1 MDPISAIFASYLE
14 LVSVGVTNKMT
25 DIVGTQ
31 MQSVV
36 VEHQHIKI
44 PYSYQLWRIRPKSV
58 CNTYNLNIE
67 EFSRCTLAAKSL
79 FNDTCLY
86 LQKGE
91 KEQWKYTKMKNMY
104 CDASITFN
112 PTIAYIQEASVKTPI
127 QLARTEC
134 NVATAEL
141 MGNYNSIIQKKKE
154 NSCAKYQSLK
164 KTVIKNN

>member
-31 MQSVV
+31 VQSVV

-79 FNDTCLY
+79 FKETCLY

-104 CDASITFN
+104 CNASITFK
-112 PTIAYIQEASVKTPI
+112 PTIANIQEATVKTPL

-134 NVATAEL
+134 NIATAEL
-141 MGNYNSIIQKKKE
+141 MGNHNSKIQKKKE
-154 NSCAKYQSLK
+154 SSCAKYQSLK
-164 KTVIKNN
+164 KQQ